1 MKGIIKQREPKELID
16 FRLDNKNVKEN
27 LDYRNLGSKERIA
40 IIKALLIE
48 QGYLCAYT
56 MKRISYSSSHIEHIK
71 PESLCRK
78 HMEEGIDTVS
88 DLDYIN
94 MIACF
99 PKDGMKAKMRYGA
112 HKKDDWWINDGREFI
127 SPLSANCEDHF
138 SFDMKG
144 EISGETDSGKETI
157 NILKLDHKVLTADRK
172 RAIDAFIYDKHQ
184 KPISKSKAQTA
195 IEEITKLHGDKYPE
209 CCVCIRFAL
218 QEYVVYLDKLA
229 KKRQYIKSDKNKK

>member
-1 MKGIIKQREPKELID
+1 MKRIVKQGEPKELID

-56 MKRISYSSSHIEHIK
+56 MKRISNSSSHIEHIK

-78 HMEEGIDTVS
+78 HTEEGIDTVS

-99 PKDGMKAKMRYGA
+99 PKDGMKAKIRYGA
-112 HKKDDWWINDGREFI
+112 QKKDDWWENDGREFI
-127 SPLSANCEDHF
+127 SPLTANCESHF
-138 SFDMKG
+138 SFNGKG
-144 EISGETDSGKETI
+144 EISGKSDSGNKTI
-157 NILKLDHKVLTADRK
+157 QVLRLDHNDLTADRK
-172 RAIDAFIYDKHQ
+172 RAIDAFIYNKNQ

-209 CCVCIRFAL
+209 YCVCIRFAL
-218 QEYVVYLDKLA
+218 QEYVMKLEKLA
-229 KKRQYIKSDKNKK
+229 KKKKYFKSAENNT